1 MIKEKLKYG
10 RENFM
15 HKKCLLEDNK
25 ICDNCCEC
33 FVCDLDPKKVCDNCA
48 KCLEDSDNNV
58 FVIDNVL
65 LFDERPGRGKKP
77 ASEKTKTGL

>member
-1 MIKEKLKYG
+1 MNKEKLKYG
-10 RENFM
+10 RQILM
-15 HKKCLLEDNK
+15 QKKCLLEDNK

-48 KCLEDSDNNV
+48 KCLEDSDNNI

-65 LFDERPGRGKKP
+65 LFNERPGRMKKP
-77 ASEKTKTGL
+77 AREKTKTSL